1 MAIIDTADLIS
12 ITDASR
18 AEVSALVR
26 AAEEG
31 HEQIV
36 VRNNKP
42 VAAIV
47 SIERLEQFQRLD
59 AHDLVDVSLVAARM
73 LTSGPRR
80 HSLDEVLTLFGFS
93 REQLDALPD

>member
-47 SIERLEQFQRLD
+47 SIERLEQFQRLED
-59 AHDLVDVSLVAARM
+59 DLVDVSLVAARM

>member
-1 MAIIDTADLIS
+1 VAIIDTADLIS

-47 SIERLEQFQRLD
+47 SIERLEQFQRLED
-59 AHDLVDVSLVAARM
+59 DLVDVSLVAARM